1 MRTIGLLLFSALA
14 LAAFDDDRKTIIRA
28 IKDYAK
34 QGSSSIP
41 KIEPYLQDK
50 DDEVR
55 WEAVKAIAEVGGPRS
70 LDPLL
75 AATRDSA
82 GEIQIRAT
90 DGLVN
95 FYLPGY
101 LKTGLLS
108 GSLRRTTTA
117 FRGRFSDVNNDIIDL
132 GVTVKPEVIEALG
145 KLVRDPN
152 AAMEARACA
161 ARALGILRGK
171 AALDDIYEGLRSK
184 NDLVLQEGLLAVQK
198 IRDLSS
204 GPKIQFLLRDLND
217 RVQINAI
224 ETTGILR
231 NRDALPTLK
240 DILETDKNIKV
251 RRAALTAIAM
261 MADESSRPV
270 FEKYFPDPDEGLRG
284 AAAEGY
290 ARMKNPQDL
299 PALEKAFNE
308 EKKANPRL
316 SQAFACVALGK
327 RDIAEFSPLQYL
339 VNTLNS
345 KLYRDVA
352 GPLLAELSRDTEIR
366 RSLYPALNRPDA
378 TREEKIRLAQ
388 IFAAT
393 GDRET
398 LDVLNKLKDDGD
410 VQVGQEAARAARNL
424 AARLP

>member
-1 MRTIGLLLFSALA
+1 MRTFGLLLFSALA
-14 LAAFDDDRKTIIRA
+14 LSAFDDDRKTIVRA

-55 WEAVKAIAEVGGPRS
+55 WEAVKAIAEAGGPRS
-70 LDPLL
+70 LDPLV
-75 AATRDSA
+75 AATRDSS
-82 GEIQIRAT
+82 GEIQLRAT

-101 LKTGLLS
+101 LKSGLS
-108 GSLRRTTTA
+108 GSLKRTTTA
-117 FRGRFSDVNNDIIDL
+117 LRGRFSDVNNDIIDI

-145 KLVRDPN
+145 KLVRDSN
-152 AAMEARACA
+152 ASMEARAGA

-171 AALDDIYEGLRSK
+171 AALDDLYEGLRSK

-204 GPKIQFLLRDLND
+204 GPKIQYLLRDLND

-231 NRDALPTLK
+231 NREALPTLK

-261 MADESSRPV
+261 MADESSRSV

-290 ARMKNPQDL
+290 ARIKNPQDL
-299 PALEKAFNE
+299 PAVEKAFNE
-308 EKKANPRL
+308 EKKTNPRL

-327 RDIAEFSPLQYL
+327 REIAEFSPLQYL

-352 GPLLAELSRDTEIR
+352 GPLLAELSRDAEIR
-366 RSLYPALNRPDA
+366 RSLYPALNRADA

-388 IFAAT
+388 IFANT

>member
-1 MRTIGLLLFSALA
+1 MRTISLLLLSAVA
-14 LAAFDDDRKTIIRA
+14 LSAWQDDRKAILRGIR
-28 IKDYAK
+28 DYAK
-34 QGSSSIP
+34 QGSTTIP

-55 WEAVKAIAEVGGPRS
+55 WEAVKAIAEIGGPRS
-70 LDPLL
+70 LDPLIT
-75 AATRDSA
+75 ATRDASA
-82 GEIQIRAT
+82 EVQLRAT

-101 LKTGLLS
+101 LKTGLS
-108 GSLRRTTTA
+108 GSLKKTTTA
-117 FRGRFSDVNNDIIDL
+117 LRGRFSDVNNDLIDV
-132 GVTVKPEVIEALG
+132 GVTVRPEVIETLG
-145 KLVRDPN
+145 KLVASET
-152 AAMEARACA
+152 AAMEARAGA

-171 AALDDIYEGLRSK
+171 AALEDIYTGLRSK
-184 NDLVLQEGLLAVQK
+184 NDLVLQEGLMAVQK

-204 GPKIQFLLRDLND
+204 GPRIQFLLRDLND

-231 NRDALPTLK
+231 NKEALPILL
-240 DILETDKNIKV
+240 DVLETDKQIKV
-251 RRAALTAIAM
+251 RRAALGAIAM
-261 MADESSRPV
+261 MPEESHRTV
-270 FEKYFPDPDEGLRG
+270 FEKYFSNEDEGLRG

-290 ARMKNPQDL
+290 ARLRNPQDL
-299 PALEKAFNE
+299 PAMETAFNE
-308 EKKANPRL
+308 EKKTNPRL

-327 RDIAEFSPLQYL
+327 REIGEFTPLQYL

-345 KLYRDVA
+345 KFYRDA
-352 GPLLAELSRDTEIR
+352 AAPLLSELSRDAEIR
-366 RSLYPALNRPDA
+366 RSLYPALTRPDA

>member
-1 MRTIGLLLFSALA
+1 MRTFGLLLFSALA
-14 LAAFDDDRKTIIRA
+14 LSAFDDDRKTIVRA

-41 KIEPYLQDK
+41 KIEPYLRDK

-55 WEAVKAIAEVGGPRS
+55 WEAVKAIAEAGGPRS
-70 LDPLL
+70 LDPLV
-75 AATRDSA
+75 AATRDSS
-82 GEIQIRAT
+82 GEIQLRAT

-101 LKTGLLS
+101 LKSGLS
-108 GSLRRTTTA
+108 GSLKRTTTA
-117 FRGRFSDVNNDIIDL
+117 LRGRFSDVNNDIIDI

-152 AAMEARACA
+152 ASMEARAGA

-171 AALDDIYEGLRSK
+171 AALDDLYEGLRSK

-204 GPKIQFLLRDLND
+204 GPKIQYLLRDLND

-231 NRDALPTLK
+231 NREALPTLK

-270 FEKYFPDPDEGLRG
+270 FEKYFPDPDDGLRG

-290 ARMKNPQDL
+290 ARIKNPQDL
-299 PALEKAFNE
+299 PAVEKAFNE
-308 EKKANPRL
+308 EKKTNPRL

-327 RDIAEFSPLQYL
+327 REIGEFSPLQYL

-345 KLYRDVA
+345 KLYRDEA
-352 GPLLAELSRDTEIR
+352 APLLGELSRDAEIR

>member
-14 LAAFDDDRKTIIRA
+14 LSAFDDDRKTIIRA

-34 QGSSSIP
+34 QGSGSIP

-55 WEAVKAIAEVGGPRS
+55 WEAVKAIAEAGGPRS
-70 LDPLL
+70 LDPLI
-75 AATRDSA
+75 AATRDASA
-82 GEIQIRAT
+82 EIQLRAT

-101 LKTGLLS
+101 LKTGLS
-108 GSLRRTTTA
+108 GSLKRTTTA
-117 FRGRFSDVNNDIIDL
+117 IRGRFSDVNDDIIDL
-132 GVTVKPEVIEALG
+132 GVTVRPEVIEALG
-145 KLVRDPN
+145 KLVRDGN
-152 AAMEARACA
+152 ASMEARAGA

-171 AALDDIYEGLRSK
+171 AALDDLYEGLRSK
-184 NDLVLQEGLLAVQK
+184 NDLVLQEGLLAIQK

-204 GPKIQFLLRDLND
+204 GPKIQYLLRDLND

-231 NRDALPTLK
+231 NRDALPVLK

-261 MADESSRPV
+261 MAGDVSRPV
-270 FEKYFPDPDEGLRG
+270 FEKYFSDPDEGLRG

-290 ARMKNPQDL
+290 ARMRNPHDL
-299 PALEKAFNE
+299 PALENAFNE
-308 EKKANPRL
+308 EKKTNPRL

-345 KLYRDVA
+345 KLYRDA
-352 GPLLAELSRDTEIR
+352 AAPLLSELSRDAEIR
-366 RSLYPALNRPDA
+366 RSLYPALHRPDA